1 MPSGRY
7 SSGRLLG
14 VLAVVVSA
22 VALSPA
28 SSTAATP
35 ARWRPLAHLPWTI
48 DLTRP
53 RLDGRLTLST
63 GGRLGLLRPGRALV
77 PFARAPGGYRTT
89 IPGAG
94 GNEPYITLTSP
105 RRVPGAGC
113 GFLRDELIAL
123 EPMGHV
129 GVVRVGPTRRARWL
143 ADLPADQLPNSIAFD
158 TTGAFGHRVLVT
170 AALADRTKANLYAID
185 CRGRVAT
192 LVAGMPVVEGG
203 ANIAPRSFGRFG
215 GQLIVPDE
223 RSGEIRAISARGQVQ
238 VVARSG
244 LPIGPDTGVDAAGFV
259 PVGFSDRWVALMA
272 DRDGQPGVHPGTNTV
287 LGISGRALRLAG
299 VRAGD
304 LLVANEG
311 GGATITVRCGRL
323 GCSARRVASGPTIS
337 HPEGHI
343 VVASR

>member
-1 MPSGRY
+1 MASRRHGAGIVATLVATV
-7 SSGRLLG
+7 S
-14 VLAVVVSA
+14 VTAAVPQVAAA
-22 VALSPA
+22 VAPA
-28 SSTAATP
+28 H
-35 ARWRPLAHLPWTI
+35 WRPFARLPWTI

-63 GGRLGLLRPGRALV
+63 GGRLGVLRPGRALV
-77 PFARAPGGYRTT
+77 PFARGPAGYRTAV
-89 IPGAG
+89 PGAG
-94 GNEPYITLTSP
+94 GNEPYITLTSA

-113 GFLRDELIAL
+113 GFLRDEVIAL
-123 EPMGHV
+123 EPKGHV

-158 TTGAFGHRVLVT
+158 TAGTFGHRVLVT

-192 LVAGMPVVEGG
+192 LTAGMPVVEGG

-223 RSGEIRAISARGQVQ
+223 RSGEIRSINARGQVQ

-259 PVGFSDRWVALMA
+259 PLGFSDRWAALMA
-272 DRDGQPGVHPGTNTV
+272 DRDGQPGVHPGTNTL

-311 GGATITVRCGRL
+311 GGATIAVRCGRL
-323 GCSARRVASGPTIS
+323 GCSVRRVASGPAIS

-343 VVASR
+343 VVTAR